1 MVIKRSMKI
10 IARIALYLVLLY
22 LIALALYIRVLP
34 ALVSNKTV
42 IENVE
47 KLLNKSLGVE
57 LEIENPVLK
66 TNFNPVIGFKIEKI
80 KLNKGDDKI
89 LFAQNFDTVIS
100 FEKIFSKEIVVRK
113 FGADNLLVDFTK
125 LSTLFPQQQEKK
137 EQKKSDWTIDLF
149 DAVLY
154 LKNSF
159 IVYKINPDTII
170 KINAK
175 KLGVNNNLK
184 VERFVYFDI
193 NIDVVK
199 NNQTVNIAIADEHK
213 VIIKDKHLYI
223 NDCNLNINKSKM
235 FINAYAGKKDFEI
248 LVYAKRFFIPD
259 VIKLLQTNI
268 VENNINDIL
277 VYFDGLNGDF
287 DFGLKFN
294 KKGMDGEVK
303 VNKVE
308 TKLVPLANLPATLTN
323 GIIQLDEKTITLS
336 DFKGYYDNNKDNTF
350 SFTGTVDDYL
360 KSIDTNIDM
369 TAKLTND
376 FTEKYLSKL
385 VGIPITLVGKANS
398 KIIVKSIYNKIDV
411 TLGGK
416 VAKGDDI
423 LVDGASLSPTG
434 YDRAVNANIHC
445 EDNLVNIKEV
455 NYYIASDINRN
466 SKLKPILTLK
476 GNFDIA
482 NNKLLDIGFEIPN
495 PLPSEFLN
503 VLIGQRMFKKG
514 QFYGNMHY
522 YDNNGKYPVL
532 SGNLEADKILI
543 PSQRMFLKKGSIST
557 NNGTVNIIANG
568 KYRRTSYDFSGKIR
582 NAIKFPIVIKDINL
596 TLDDVDIDRIL
607 QSMNTPVDEAQM
619 QQNIETVQSEEDIE
633 KDDAAAAAPTFDL
646 SNLIVENCVLQVIKG
661 KYKDINFSNVK
672 ATLTLDK
679 NSILNVFSNRFEIA
693 EGHTSA
699 KINCDLKKHLYSIVL
714 GIKDVN
720 SDIMSTSIL
729 NLPREIAGKASGLIS
744 LNTDKSLKLNGS
756 IKFMV
761 KDGTIQKVGLVE
773 YILKFAA
780 IFRNPVAMISPAIF
794 SDMVNIPEGNFDKI
808 TGELY
813 LKDNVIEMM
822 KIKSYASQLSAFI
835 IGRYELES
843 GDATLRIYTKF
854 SNQGKGFAGALRN
867 ISLNSLANRIPLNS
881 RNDSNYYA
889 AELSELPPIDA
900 DEKDCQ
906 VFLTKVD
913 GDVQRNNFISSLK
926 KIK

>member
-1 MVIKRSMKI
+1 
-10 IARIALYLVLLY
+10 
-22 LIALALYIRVLP
+22 
-34 ALVSNKTV
+34 
-42 IENVE
+42 
-47 KLLNKSLGVE
+47 
-57 LEIENPVLK
+57 
-66 TNFNPVIGFKIEKI
+66 
-80 KLNKGDDKI
+80 
-89 LFAQNFDTVIS
+89 
-100 FEKIFSKEIVVRK
+100 
-113 FGADNLLVDFTK
+113 
-125 LSTLFPQQQEKK
+125 
-137 EQKKSDWTIDLF
+137 
-149 DAVLY
+149 
-154 LKNSF
+154 
-159 IVYKINPDTII
+159 
-170 KINAK
+170 
-175 KLGVNNNLK
+175 
-184 VERFVYFDI
+184 
-193 NIDVVK
+193 
-199 NNQTVNIAIADEHK
+199 
-213 VIIKDKHLYI
+213 
-223 NDCNLNINKSKM
+223 
-235 FINAYAGKKDFEI
+235 
-248 LVYAKRFFIPD
+248 
-259 VIKLLQTNI
+259 
-268 VENNINDIL
+268 
-277 VYFDGLNGDF
+277 
-287 DFGLKFN
+287 
-294 KKGMDGEVK
+294 
-303 VNKVE
+303 
-308 TKLVPLANLPATLTN
+308 
-323 GIIQLDEKTITLS
+323 
-336 DFKGYYDNNKDNTF
+336 
-350 SFTGTVDDYL
+350 
-360 KSIDTNIDM
+360 
-369 TAKLTND
+369 
-376 FTEKYLSKL
+376 
-385 VGIPITLVGKANS
+385 
-398 KIIVKSIYNKIDV
+398 
-411 TLGGK
+411 
-416 VAKGDDI
+416 
-423 LVDGASLSPTG
+423 
-434 YDRAVNANIHC
+434 
-445 EDNLVNIKEV
+445 
-455 NYYIASDINRN
+455 
-466 SKLKPILTLK
+466 
-476 GNFDIA
+476 
-482 NNKLLDIGFEIPN
+482 
-495 PLPSEFLN
+495 
-503 VLIGQRMFKKG
+503 
-514 QFYGNMHY
+514 
-522 YDNNGKYPVL
+522 
-532 SGNLEADKILI
+532 
-543 PSQRMFLKKGSIST
+543 MFLKKGSIST

-633 KDDAAAAAPTFDL
+633 KDDAAAAPTFDL